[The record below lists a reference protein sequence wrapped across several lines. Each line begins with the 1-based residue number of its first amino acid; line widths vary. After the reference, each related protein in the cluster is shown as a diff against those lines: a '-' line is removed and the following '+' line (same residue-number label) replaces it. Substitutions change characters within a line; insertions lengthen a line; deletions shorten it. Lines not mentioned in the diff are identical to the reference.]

1 MTMPMNTIRSILLL
15 LAMSVSVPAFAQYI
29 EGTTPLLA
37 PVAPASA
44 LDTYASHTEEYGQ
57 GGFRSVANTTARDA
71 IPADR
76 MKVGMLVHCLDT
88 GTIFRLSASSNWVD
102 SGIKAAGDWAATNLF
117 AVASASAARGAL
129 AIGEQTTNTTAA
141 GWRST
146 LGLGEWVTNLN
157 FGLQNDYGWIR
168 FDTAVGD
175 TTKIGLRFGY
185 GATNVGLFSIDTSSG
200 AMELT
205 DSEGTTPTLV
215 TTPGPGTVLN
225 YTTLTN
231 DVTTNPGDW
240 RARLGLS
247 AAATNIAGWLTTAD
261 PATARALIGVKEWT
275 TNSVPLYPGNHSSEA
290 SLNVDD
296 ALGDAGLRL
305 KYGANDYVISAGSSG
320 GVKLVSGTDGDP
332 LLVSSPSAG
341 TILNYTTLT
350 NDVTT
355 NPGDWRARLG
365 LSAAATNTA
374 GWMTTGDPATART
387 LLGITAPWVATTSLP
402 TAQRELG
409 LYRANYWPYRAGTNI
424 STWISAL
431 DASRLGA
438 SEFLTIS
445 SDEAN
450 ELTIWQNME
459 DETWVK
465 WDLYRSA
472 TPGKDYYGIWGC
484 HIIEPIRWYQPDP
497 LDTNITW
504 NGSWGRIASS
514 AMPITGVAAHNIGDE
529 DGYVEW
535 SIVCDGGES
544 LYLSGFGLTTGGRG
558 NVTIDGSTNLV
569 NALYNDGTNAF
580 VNFSAVG
587 NVSIVTN
594 IARALPAG
602 THTIRMAKDIVN
614 CSAGNRKVYFDAWGI
629 TPGGATHGLP
639 GQWKTQ
645 RVLMHPPFIQTFI
658 AGAYTNKTLAHS
670 NPSGVA
676 LGAFDT
682 TNHLYICTQ
691 PVPAGNTVFDRVEM
705 TFTTPNTN
713 AVNLVCEYHDGAN
726 WTNLTVLDGTSG
738 WTKDGIIS
746 FTRPPDWA
754 AVSVNSGTSRYW
766 MRFTVD
772 AQCTDTTVATIK
784 VWYWPHDYSPTKY
797 VYSVGAH
804 WEYAGWFTPEGSTAQ
819 NFGGVMH
826 GGEDAQ
832 TVTIYVD
839 GVAANVPLWGC
850 IKGREIR
857 IDQTADM
864 TTGALTWGQSAM
876 SHLFN
881 ANNATVDTQYTFL
894 MDGLLAENSGGYMYT
909 SMMSVESYNTHVGY
923 CFERFKIFGDEM
935 RHVTNCVTKTRY
947 GLTQTGAVGYVSDA
961 GYACAMIQD
970 DPSEANL
977 DWSNTALRTFV
988 LYNAGGGT
996 LGASNVS
1003 AKAYVTAADGRAS
1016 VPITSG
1022 TRMGARVRYYVTKG
1036 GEELFP

>member
-1 MTMPMNTIRSILLL
+1 MHYTTRLIF
-15 LAMSVSVPAFAQYI
+15 LAALCGLTAHAQI
-29 EGTTPLLA
+29 
-37 PVAPASA
+37 
-44 LDTYASHTEEYGQ
+44 
-57 GGFRSVANTTARDA
+57 
-71 IPADR
+71 I
-76 MKVGMLVHCLDT
+76 K
-88 GTIFRLSASSNWVD
+88 SNVFVRTD
-102 SGIKAAGDWAATNLF
+102 
-117 AVASASAARGAL
+117 
-129 AIGEQTTNTTAA
+129 
-141 GWRST
+141 
-146 LGLGEWVTNLN
+146 VTN
-157 FGLQNDYGWIR
+157 
-168 FDTAVGD
+168 
-175 TTKIGLRFGY
+175 
-185 GATNVGLFSIDTSSG
+185 
-200 AMELT
+200 ET
-205 DSEGTTPTLV
+205 DK
-215 TTPGPGTVLN
+215 
-225 YTTLTN
+225 
-231 DVTTNPGDW
+231 
-240 RARLGLS
+240 
-247 AAATNIAGWLTTAD
+247 
-261 PATARALIGVKEWT
+261 ATARAL
-275 TNSVPLYPGNHSSEA
+275 
-290 SLNVDD
+290 
-296 ALGDAGLRL
+296 
-305 KYGANDYVISAGSSG
+305 
-320 GVKLVSGTDGDP
+320 
-332 LLVSSPSAG
+332 
-341 TILNYTTLT
+341 
-350 NDVTT
+350 
-355 NPGDWRARLG
+355 LG
-365 LSAAATNTA
+365 L
-374 GWMTTGDPATART
+374 
-387 LLGITAPWVATTSLP
+387 TAPWVATTSLP

-450 ELTIWQNME
+450 HLTIWQNME

-504 NGSWGRIASS
+504 NGSWSRIASS
-514 AMPITGVAAHNIGDE
+514 WMPITGVAAHNIDDA

-544 LYLSGFGLTTGGRG
+544 LYFAGYGLTTGGRG

-691 PVPAGNTVFDRVEM
+691 PMPAGNTVFDRVEM

-754 AVSVNSGTSRYW
+754 AVSVNSMHRYW

-797 VYSVGAH
+797 VYQMGAH

-826 GGEDAQ
+826 GSEDAQ

-864 TTGALTWGQSAM
+864 TTGALTWGQSVM

-881 ANNATVDTQYTFL
+881 ANNVTVDTQYTFL

-909 SMMSVESYNTHVGY
+909 SMLSVESYNTHVGY
-923 CFERFKIFGDEM
+923 CFERFKVFGDEM
-935 RHVTNCVTKTRY
+935 RHVTNCVTQTRY
-947 GLTQTGAVGYVSDA
+947 GLTQTGAVGFVSDA

-996 LGASNVS
+996 LGVS
-1003 AKAYVTAADGRAS
+1003 SVRAKAYVTAADGMAS

>member
-1 MTMPMNTIRSILLL
+1 MKNIFTFLFVLLGVSC
-15 LAMSVSVPAFAQYI
+15 LAASPDVGLRPATSWVGTNIMS
-29 EGTTPLLA
+29 
-37 PVAPASA
+37 
-44 LDTYASHTEEYGQ
+44 
-57 GGFRSVANTTARDA
+57 
-71 IPADR
+71 
-76 MKVGMLVHCLDT
+76 
-88 GTIFRLSASSNWVD
+88 
-102 SGIKAAGDWAATNLF
+102 ATN
-117 AVASASAARGAL
+117 AAQVR
-129 AIGEQTTNTTAA
+129 
-141 GWRST
+141 
-146 LGLGEWVTNLN
+146 
-157 FGLQNDYGWIR
+157 
-168 FDTAVGD
+168 
-175 TTKIGLRFGY
+175 
-185 GATNVGLFSIDTSSG
+185 
-200 AMELT
+200 
-205 DSEGTTPTLV
+205 
-215 TTPGPGTVLN
+215 
-225 YTTLTN
+225 
-231 DVTTNPGDW
+231 DV
-240 RARLGLS
+240 LGLS
-247 AAATNIAGWLTTAD
+247 
-261 PATARALIGVKEWT
+261 
-275 TNSVPLYPGNHSSEA
+275 
-290 SLNVDD
+290 
-296 ALGDAGLRL
+296 
-305 KYGANDYVISAGSSG
+305 
-320 GVKLVSGTDGDP
+320 
-332 LLVSSPSAG
+332 
-341 TILNYTTLT
+341 
-350 NDVTT
+350 
-355 NPGDWRARLG
+355 DW
-365 LSAAATNTA
+365 
-374 GWMTTGDPATART
+374 
-387 LLGITAPWVATTSLP
+387 ATTSLH

-445 SDEAN
+445 SYGAN
-450 ELTIWQNME
+450 ELTIWQNMK

-465 WDLYRSA
+465 WDLYRTA
-472 TPGKDYYGIWGC
+472 TPGKDLYGIWGC

-504 NGSWGRIASS
+504 NGSWGRVASS
-514 AMPITGVAAHNIGDE
+514 AMPITGVAAYNVDNE

-682 TNHLYICTQ
+682 TNHLYISTQ

-754 AVSVNSGTSRYW
+754 AVSVNSASRYW

-784 VWYWPHDYSPTKY
+784 VWYWPPDYAYQKD
-797 VYSVGAH
+797 VCSVGAC

-894 MDGLLAENSGGYMYT
+894 MDGLLAENSDGYMYT
-909 SMMSVESYNTHVGY
+909 SMLSVESYNTFVGY

-935 RHVTNCVTKTRY
+935 RHVTNCVTETRY
-947 GLTQTGAVGYVSDA
+947 GRTQTGAVGYVSDA

-988 LYNAGGGT
+988 LYNQEGGT
-996 LGASNVS
+996 LGASRVR
-1003 AKAYVTAADGRAS
+1003 AKAYVTAADRLAS

>member
-1 MTMPMNTIRSILLL
+1 M
-15 LAMSVSVPAFAQYI
+15 
-29 EGTTPLLA
+29 
-37 PVAPASA
+37 
-44 LDTYASHTEEYGQ
+44 
-57 GGFRSVANTTARDA
+57 
-71 IPADR
+71 
-76 MKVGMLVHCLDT
+76 
-88 GTIFRLSASSNWVD
+88 
-102 SGIKAAGDWAATNLF
+102 
-117 AVASASAARGAL
+117 
-129 AIGEQTTNTTAA
+129 
-141 GWRST
+141 
-146 LGLGEWVTNLN
+146 
-157 FGLQNDYGWIR
+157 
-168 FDTAVGD
+168 
-175 TTKIGLRFGY
+175 
-185 GATNVGLFSIDTSSG
+185 
-200 AMELT
+200 
-205 DSEGTTPTLV
+205 
-215 TTPGPGTVLN
+215 
-225 YTTLTN
+225 
-231 DVTTNPGDW
+231 
-240 RARLGLS
+240 
-247 AAATNIAGWLTTAD
+247 
-261 PATARALIGVKEWT
+261 
-275 TNSVPLYPGNHSSEA
+275 
-290 SLNVDD
+290 
-296 ALGDAGLRL
+296 
-305 KYGANDYVISAGSSG
+305 
-320 GVKLVSGTDGDP
+320 SGTDGDP

-374 GWMTTGDPATART
+374 GWMT
-387 LLGITAPWVATTSLP
+387 TTSLP

-465 WDLYRSA
+465 WNLYRTA

-514 AMPITGVAAHNIGDE
+514 AMPITGVAAYNVGDE

-705 TFTTPNTN
+705 TFTTPNRN

-754 AVSVNSGTSRYW
+754 KVSVNGGTARYW
-766 MRFTVD
+766 MRFAVD

-894 MDGLLAENSGGYMYT
+894 MDGLLAENSDGYMYT
-909 SMMSVESYNTHVGY
+909 SMLSVESYNTHVGY

-935 RHVTNCVTKTRY
+935 RHVTNCVTQTRY

-988 LYNAGGGT
+988 LYNDTGGT
-996 LGASNVS
+996 LGASNVR

>member
-1 MTMPMNTIRSILLL
+1 MHYTTRLIF
-15 LAMSVSVPAFAQYI
+15 LAALCGLTAHAQI
-29 EGTTPLLA
+29 
-37 PVAPASA
+37 
-44 LDTYASHTEEYGQ
+44 
-57 GGFRSVANTTARDA
+57 
-71 IPADR
+71 I
-76 MKVGMLVHCLDT
+76 K
-88 GTIFRLSASSNWVD
+88 SNVFVRTD
-102 SGIKAAGDWAATNLF
+102 
-117 AVASASAARGAL
+117 
-129 AIGEQTTNTTAA
+129 
-141 GWRST
+141 
-146 LGLGEWVTNLN
+146 VTN
-157 FGLQNDYGWIR
+157 
-168 FDTAVGD
+168 
-175 TTKIGLRFGY
+175 
-185 GATNVGLFSIDTSSG
+185 
-200 AMELT
+200 ET
-205 DSEGTTPTLV
+205 DK
-215 TTPGPGTVLN
+215 
-225 YTTLTN
+225 
-231 DVTTNPGDW
+231 
-240 RARLGLS
+240 
-247 AAATNIAGWLTTAD
+247 
-261 PATARALIGVKEWT
+261 ATARAL
-275 TNSVPLYPGNHSSEA
+275 
-290 SLNVDD
+290 
-296 ALGDAGLRL
+296 
-305 KYGANDYVISAGSSG
+305 
-320 GVKLVSGTDGDP
+320 
-332 LLVSSPSAG
+332 
-341 TILNYTTLT
+341 
-350 NDVTT
+350 
-355 NPGDWRARLG
+355 LG
-365 LSAAATNTA
+365 L
-374 GWMTTGDPATART
+374 
-387 LLGITAPWVATTSLP
+387 TAPWVATTSLP

-514 AMPITGVAAHNIGDE
+514 AMPITGVAAYNIGDA

-544 LYLSGFGLTTGGRG
+544 LYFAGYGLTTGGRG

-909 SMMSVESYNTHVGY
+909 SMLSVESYNTHVGY

-988 LYNAGGGT
+988 LYNDGGGT
-996 LGASNVS
+996 LGASNVR